1 MFRPIA
7 PLASLVAVIAGAA
20 LAPAA
25 LAATYDVVIRH
36 GTIYDGSGARGY
48 VGDVAIRGDRIVYVG
63 RKAPGKGR
71 EEVDANGKAIAPGF
85 INMLAHPEESLIVD
99 GRALSD
105 LRQGVTLEVMGEDSA
120 GPLTPEMKASAQRH
134 QGDIHYDIDW
144 TTLGGY
150 LEKLEHRGDA
160 EQRPA

>member
-71 EEVDANGKAIAPGF
+71 EEGDRAWLHQHACPSRGIA
-85 INMLAHPEESLIVD
+85 D
-99 GRALSD
+99 RRRA
-105 LRQGVTLEVMGEDSA
+105 
-120 GPLTPEMKASAQRH
+120 
-134 QGDIHYDIDW
+134 
-144 TTLGGY
+144 
-150 LEKLEHRGDA
+150 
-160 EQRPA
+160 RP